1 MGRAGSS
8 PRSEASKSMSS
19 SLMLGSTFG
28 RLQAGMRASDRWLAG
43 ANLLIEPVSYPCTI
57 APSV

>member
-8 PRSEASKSMSS
+8 PSSEASKSMSS
-19 SLMLGSTFG
+19 PLMLGSTFG
-28 RLQAGMRASDRWLAG
+28 RLQAGMGASDRLVSWSK
-43 ANLLIEPVSYPCTI
+43 LLIGPVSYPCTI

>member
-8 PRSEASKSMSS
+8 PRSEVSKSMSS
-19 SLMLGSTFG
+19 SLMLGSPFV
-28 RLQAGMRASDRWLAG
+28 RLQAGMGASDRWLAG
-43 ANLLIEPVSYPCTI
+43 ANLLIGPVSYPCTV